1 MIRGLFA
8 MFVSLLAIAQGSN
21 LQAPPGGA
29 GQSFES
35 FLAKLH
41 EAHDSVSRSQLI
53 TEYLANAKVPVVE
66 GNTAYFL
73 YRGHGHAVAVPG
85 ELNHWNPSAAMMHR
99 VEETDLFLRKEKI
112 PIDGR
117 VEYKLWV
124 DSTWILDPLNPLRS
138 VGGLGENSDLWMPE
152 YIPAKDIEE
161 SQNVPHGRID
171 TIWFV
176 SKILNRTHPVFVY
189 VPPGESGRKGLP
201 AVYVL
206 DGGEYL
212 SLGRMNIVLD
222 NLISAH
228 KIEPVLGIF
237 VDPRTDLHNSTTN
250 YRMSDYGASDTF
262 LLFLSQ
268 ELIPFINKNYL
279 ALDSA
284 GKRAIMGASMG
295 GLMATYIALKQPEQF
310 VNFAAQS
317 PAYFQADSA
326 VIKLLR
332 TISKADI
339 NAYIGTG
346 TIHDTEIEARLVSN
360 LLERRGARV
369 HYAEFPEG
377 HNWTNWRAKIR
388 EILEYFF
395 PAR

>member
-1 MIRGLFA
+1 
-8 MFVSLLAIAQGSN
+8 MFVSLLAIAQSSHP
-21 LQAPPGGA
+21 QAPPGGL
-29 GQSFES
+29 GQPFES

-41 EAHDSVSRSQLI
+41 EAHDSLSRSQLI
-53 TEYLANAKVPVVE
+53 TEYFAHAKVPVVE
-66 GNTAYFL
+66 GSTAYFL
-73 YRGHGHAVAVPG
+73 YRGQGNAIAVPG
-85 ELNHWNPSAAMMHR
+85 ELNHWDPSAAMMHR
-99 VEETDLFLRKEKI
+99 VEGTDLFLRKEKI
-112 PIDGR
+112 PINGR

-124 DSTWILDPLNPLRS
+124 DSSWILDPLNSLRS

-152 YIPAKDIEE
+152 YVPPQDIVENQYV
-161 SQNVPHGRID
+161 SHGRID

-176 SKILNRTHPVFVY
+176 SKVLNRTHPVFVY
-189 VPPGESGRKGLP
+189 VPPGESKRKELP

-212 SLGRMNIVLD
+212 SLGRMNIILD

-228 KIEPVLGIF
+228 KIDPILGIF
-237 VDPRTDLHNSTTN
+237 VDPRTDLNDRNTN
-250 YRMSDYGASDTF
+250 HRMTEYGASDAF

-268 ELIPFINKNYL
+268 ELIPFINKNY
-279 ALDSA
+279 AASDSA
-284 GKRAIMGASMG
+284 SKRAIMGASMG
-295 GLMATYIALKQPEQF
+295 GLMATYVTLKQPEQF
-310 VNFAAQS
+310 VNCAAQS

-326 VIKLLR
+326 VIKLLQ

-360 LLERRGARV
+360 LLEKRGARV

-377 HNWTNWRAKIR
+377 HNWTNWRARIR

>member
-1 MIRGLFA
+1 
-8 MFVSLLAIAQGSN
+8 MFVSLLTVAQSSHP
-21 LQAPPGGA
+21 QASPGGP

-35 FLAKLH
+35 FLAKVH
-41 EAHDSVSRSQLI
+41 EAQDSLSRSQLI
-53 TEYLANAKVPVVE
+53 TEYLTHAKVPVVE

-73 YRGHGHAVAVPG
+73 YRGQGHAIAVPG
-85 ELNHWNPSAAMMHR
+85 ELNHWNPSAALMHR
-99 VEETDLFLRKEKI
+99 VEGTDLFLRKEKI
-112 PIDGR
+112 PMNGR

-124 DSTWILDPLNPLRS
+124 DSTWILDPLNSLRS

-152 YIPAKDIEE
+152 YAPPQDIVENP
-161 SQNVPHGRID
+161 SVSHGRID

-176 SKILNRTHPVFVY
+176 SKALNRTHPVFVY
-189 VPPGESGRKGLP
+189 VPQGEYKGKELP

-212 SLGRMNIVLD
+212 SLGRMNIILD

-228 KIEPVLGIF
+228 RIEPILGVF
-237 VDPRTDLHNSTTN
+237 VDPRTDLHNSNTN

-268 ELIPFINKNYL
+268 ELIPFINKNYT
-279 ALDSA
+279 ASDSA
-284 GKRAIMGASMG
+284 SKRAIIGASMG
-295 GLMATYIALKQPEQF
+295 GLMATYTALKQPEQF
-310 VNFAAQS
+310 VNCAAQS

-326 VIKLLR
+326 IIKFLR
-332 TISKADI
+332 TVSKADI

-360 LLERRGARV
+360 LLEKRGARV
-369 HYAEFPEG
+369 HYTEFPEG
-377 HNWTNWRAKIR
+377 HNWTNWRARIR